1 MRKSGE
7 RMEAKFQTEQE
18 LYHHVMPAL
27 RAKCMDFKRHQM
39 PYIKEEDIWNYLK
52 DQVWSQQKNLELYHI
67 VHDIMNCDEDR
78 MDDYFKKI
86 LESKRRKPNLKTI

>member
-1 MRKSGE
+1 MDIEFNSLE
-7 RMEAKFQTEQE
+7 E
-18 LYHHVMPAL
+18 LYNRLKPAL
-27 RAKCMDFKRHQM
+27 NTKQREMIRNGYN
-39 PYIKEEDIWNYLK
+39 YIKIEDIWNYLK

-86 LESKRRKPNLKTI
+86 LESKRRKPNLKNI

>member
-52 DQVWSQQKNLELYHI
+52 EIKWKKARDLSLYEMVDDVLNIDDIVIDSYIRGKMNLKNREI
-67 VHDIMNCDEDR
+67 
-78 MDDYFKKI
+78 YFK
-86 LESKRRKPNLKTI
+86 EE

>member
-52 DQVWSQQKNLELYHI
+52 ETKWRSSSNLALNEM
-67 VHDIMNCDEDR
+67 VSDILNCDNELV
-78 MDDYFKKI
+78 DDYFKQRIKRAARKI
-86 LESKRRKPNLKTI
+86 DFD